1 MRKFLI
7 LLVVL
12 SIGASAFSQ
21 LRVANKSGRDLYV
34 SVDSKEVFIPNKE
47 TKTFSATRSVRTV
60 WLDCKFSDGTKFTVS
75 KEVSRSGSVELLPS
89 DNSTSPGIVK
99 EPVVAS
105 QPISVNQL
113 TGGSVGYTA
122 PIYNN
127 SSTHYSDSINDLSG
141 SKTSYEDVDA
151 MNKNSAAA
159 ITPVETSNSETSLS
173 AILKGSNVSESVAPA
188 STVVS
193 VKTNEPKTPVS
204 TAVSVSV
211 QPKNVQSI
219 VNQVVT
225 YGEPI
230 TIEYLGAKT
239 LKIISS
245 EGQGLELIGRA
256 DSINNSGV
264 KNKYTIYFKKNA
276 DLVIGVGEK
285 KQANQA
291 IWPYGEIRKRINTGD
306 AICKIT
312 DADIKMMSTSQTRK
326 LKFRVD
332 AKDYKILIEP
342 DAGELISLGYTGVS
356 RLVDLPIGQS
366 YIRIA
371 YTDPQGVF
379 HPTAFMSVHVTL
391 QDRYVPITINDLSK
405 TFTINNW

>member
-12 SIGASAFSQ
+12 TSIGASAFSQ

-34 SVDSKEVFIPNKE
+34 SVDGKEIFIPNKE
-47 TKTFSATRSVRTV
+47 VKVFSTTRSIRTV

-75 KEVSRSGSVELLPS
+75 KEVSRSGSVELSPN
-89 DNSTSPGIVK
+89 DNSTSPGVVK

-105 QPISVNQL
+105 QPITVNQL

-151 MNKNSAAA
+151 MNKNSTVA
-159 ITPVETSNSETSLS
+159 IAPVETSNSEASLN
-173 AILKGSNVSESVAPA
+173 AILKGNNASEPV
-188 STVVS
+188 
-193 VKTNEPKTPVS
+193 TPVS
-204 TAVSVSV
+204 TVVSVSV
-211 QPKNVQSI
+211 QPKNVQTI

-230 TIEYLGAKT
+230 LIEYLGTKT

-245 EGQGLELIGRA
+245 EGQGLELIGRT

-264 KNKYTIYFKKNA
+264 KNKYTIYVKKNA
-276 DLVIGVGEK
+276 DLVIGVGERK
-285 KQANQA
+285 STNQF
-291 IWPYGEIRKRINTGD
+291 IWPYGEIRKRINSND
-306 AICKIT
+306 QVCKIT

>member
-12 SIGASAFSQ
+12 TSIGASAFSQ

-34 SVDSKEVFIPNKE
+34 SVDGKEIFIPNKE
-47 TKTFSATRSVRTV
+47 VKVFSTTRSIRTV

-75 KEVSRSGSVELLPS
+75 KEVSRSGSVELSPN
-89 DNSTSPGIVK
+89 DNSTSPGVVK

-105 QPISVNQL
+105 QPITVNQL

-151 MNKNSAAA
+151 MNKNSTVA
-159 ITPVETSNSETSLS
+159 IAPVETSNSEASLN
-173 AILKGSNVSESVAPA
+173 AILKGNNASEPV
-188 STVVS
+188 
-193 VKTNEPKTPVS
+193 TPVS
-204 TAVSVSV
+204 TVVSVSV
-211 QPKNVQSI
+211 QPKNVQTI

-230 TIEYLGAKT
+230 LIEYLGTKT

-245 EGQGLELIGRA
+245 EGQGLELIGRT

-264 KNKYTIYFKKNA
+264 KNKYTIYVKKNA
-276 DLVIGVGEK
+276 DLVIGVGERK
-285 KQANQA
+285 STNQF
-291 IWPYGEIRKRINTGD
+291 IWPYGEIRKRINSND
-306 AICKIT
+306 QVCKIT

-371 YTDPQGVF
+371 YTDPQGIF

>member
-1 MRKFLI
+1 MRKILI

-12 SIGASAFSQ
+12 TSISASAFSQ
-21 LRVANKSGRDLYV
+21 LRVVNKSGRDLYV
-34 SVDSKEVFIPNKE
+34 SVDGKEVFIPNKE
-47 TKTFSATRSVRTV
+47 VKVFSATRSVRTV

-75 KEVSRSGSVELLPS
+75 KEVSRSGSVDLLPS

-99 EPVVAS
+99 EPAVAS
-105 QPISVNQL
+105 QPITVNQL

-151 MNKNSAAA
+151 MNKNSNVAV
-159 ITPVETSNSETSLS
+159 TPIETPNQEVSLN
-173 AILKGSNVSESVAPA
+173 AILKGSHASEPVTPV

-193 VKTNEPKTPVS
+193 V
-204 TAVSVSV
+204 
-211 QPKNVQSI
+211 QSKSI
-219 VNQVVT
+219 QNIISGPAT
-225 YGEPI
+225 LAGEPI
-230 TIEYLGAKT
+230 VIEYLGTKT

-264 KNKYTIYFKKNA
+264 KNKYTIYVKKNA
-276 DLVIGVGEK
+276 DLVIGVGERK
-285 KQANQA
+285 STNQF
-291 IWPYGEIRKRINTGD
+291 IWPYGEIRKRINSSD
-306 AICKIT
+306 QVCKIT

-371 YTDPQGVF
+371 YTDPQGIF